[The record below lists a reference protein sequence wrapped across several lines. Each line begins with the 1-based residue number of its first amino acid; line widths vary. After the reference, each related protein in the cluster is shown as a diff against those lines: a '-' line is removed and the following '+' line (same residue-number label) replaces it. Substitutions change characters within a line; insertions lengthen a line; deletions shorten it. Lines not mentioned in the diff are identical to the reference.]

1 MKNKI
6 SYIEAYIDYDK
17 EIFEEVTSKDFSNS
31 LNENT
36 LSYFSYSNKANKI
49 VVEFDEDTEV
59 TELCKL
65 KLKVLDNIEDIS
77 TTKFKVSHGN
87 CYSYNDDKTIEFGDV
102 TETFAENNDE
112 EKLYLSTEKY
122 KIGENNIKDYED
134 GDKYI
139 SRITKETK
147 LKDYINNLKTNG
159 EITVTKEDG
168 TKLTEDELVGTG
180 MTLIVT
186 KDNEKI
192 ELKIAV
198 SGDLN
203 GDGKVEGI
211 RTELTRTDEGCTGFP
226 TMGTGVSRVTFDG
239 QNNRLDNIY
248 MYYYGESEKG
258 IALFSEA
265 KKISNLIISGK
276 VLNKKG
282 DAASISLSAQFYSS
296 EIDNCINYADVTGYG
311 GAGGITART
320 KYLPKNF

>member
-1 MKNKI
+1 MNKIFKTTIVLVVVLAIIMTPFIYSKATEEKPYIEITKDMTNYKKDKTIELTISLKNMKNKI

-77 TTKFKVSHGN
+77 TTKFKVSYGN

-168 TKLTEDELVGTG
+168 TKLTEEEYVGTG
-180 MTLIVT
+180 MKLTVT
-186 KDNEKI
+186 KDKEKI

-203 GDGKVEGI
+203 GDGKV
-211 RTELTRTDEGCTGFP
+211 TATDLS
-226 TMGTGVSRVTFDG
+226 TMNQTILKTTKLENEYKLAADLDE
-239 QNNRLDNIY
+239 NNNITATDL
-248 MYYYGESEKG
+248 ST
-258 IALFSEA
+258 
-265 KKISNLIISGK
+265 
-276 VLNKKG
+276 LNKMLLK
-282 DAASISLSAQFYSS
+282 IL
-296 EIDNCINYADVTGYG
+296 
-311 GAGGITART
+311 
-320 KYLPKNF
+320 

>member
-1 MKNKI
+1 MNKIFKTTIVLVVVLAIIMTPFIYTKATEEKPYIEIIKDMTNYKKDKTIELTISLKNMKNKI

-31 LNENT
+31 LNVDT

-77 TTKFKVSHGN
+77 TTKFKVSYGN

-168 TKLTEDELVGTG
+168 TKLTEEEYVGTG
-180 MTLIVT
+180 MKLTVT
-186 KDNEKI
+186 KDKEKI

-203 GDGKVEGI
+203 GDGKV
-211 RTELTRTDEGCTGFP
+211 TATDLS
-226 TMGTGVSRVTFDG
+226 TMNQTILKTTKLENEYKLAADLDE
-239 QNNRLDNIY
+239 NNNITATDL
-248 MYYYGESEKG
+248 ST
-258 IALFSEA
+258 
-265 KKISNLIISGK
+265 
-276 VLNKKG
+276 LNKMLLK
-282 DAASISLSAQFYSS
+282 IL
-296 EIDNCINYADVTGYG
+296 
-311 GAGGITART
+311 
-320 KYLPKNF
+320 

>member
-1 MKNKI
+1 MNKIFKTTIVLVVVLAIIMTPFIYSKATEEKPYIEIIKDMTNYKKDKTIELTISLKNMKNKI

-77 TTKFKVSHGN
+77 TTKFKVSYGN

-168 TKLTEDELVGTG
+168 TKLTEEEYVGTG
-180 MTLIVT
+180 MKLTAI
-186 KDNEKI
+186 KDKEKI

-203 GDGKVEGI
+203 GDGKV
-211 RTELTRTDEGCTGFP
+211 TATDLS
-226 TMGTGVSRVTFDG
+226 TMNQTILKTTKLENEYKLAADLDE
-239 QNNRLDNIY
+239 NNNITATDL
-248 MYYYGESEKG
+248 ST
-258 IALFSEA
+258 
-265 KKISNLIISGK
+265 
-276 VLNKKG
+276 LNKMLLK
-282 DAASISLSAQFYSS
+282 IL
-296 EIDNCINYADVTGYG
+296 
-311 GAGGITART
+311 
-320 KYLPKNF
+320 

>member
-1 MKNKI
+1 MNKIFKTTIVLVVVLAIIMTPFIYSKATEEKPYIEITKDMTNYEKDKTIELTISLKNMKNKI

-77 TTKFKVSHGN
+77 TTKFKVSYGN

-159 EITVTKEDG
+159 EITVTKD
-168 TKLTEDELVGTG
+168 K
-180 MTLIVT
+180 
-186 KDNEKI
+186 EKI

-203 GDGKVEGI
+203 GDGKV
-211 RTELTRTDEGCTGFP
+211 TATDLSTINQTILKTTKLENEYKLAA
-226 TMGTGVSRVTFDG
+226 DLDE
-239 QNNRLDNIY
+239 NNNITATDL
-248 MYYYGESEKG
+248 ST
-258 IALFSEA
+258 
-265 KKISNLIISGK
+265 
-276 VLNKKG
+276 LNKMLLK
-282 DAASISLSAQFYSS
+282 IL
-296 EIDNCINYADVTGYG
+296 
-311 GAGGITART
+311 
-320 KYLPKNF
+320 